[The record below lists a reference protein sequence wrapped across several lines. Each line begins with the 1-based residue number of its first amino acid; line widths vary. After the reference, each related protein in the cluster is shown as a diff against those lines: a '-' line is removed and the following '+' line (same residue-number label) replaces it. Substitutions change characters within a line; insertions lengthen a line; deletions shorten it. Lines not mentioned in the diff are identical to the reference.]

1 MNKQIRI
8 WGLGATDHFKWL
20 RLKRKRKEKKRKKG
34 RRKRKRRGSGSEL
47 RTTREKALSFFVQ

>member
-20 RLKRKRKEKKRKKG
+20 RLKRKRKEKEERK
-34 RRKRKRRGSGSEL
+34 
-47 RTTREKALSFFVQ
+47 EKEKKEVEWQ

>member
-8 WGLGATDHFKWL
+8 WGLGAANHFRL